1 MNYLEQI
8 GKRKTILI
16 SISILLVSLHTIYFH
31 NSVVPEIET
40 KIIIQQII
48 RFLLT
53 VGLLVMIYRGKN
65 WAKNIFIILFLIG
78 LFGAIYGVFSVAESI
93 ILKIPFTVMIIVYSA
108 AIYHFGFSKSFKA
121 FSDYQNRKNR

>member
-16 SISILLVSLHTIYFH
+16 SISILLVSLHTIYFY

-40 KIIIQQII
+40 KKIIQQII

-65 WAKNIFIILFLIG
+65 WAKNIFIILFSIG
-78 LFGAIYGVFSVAESI
+78 IFGAIYGVFSVSESI
-93 ILKIPFTVMIIVYSA
+93 VSKIPFIVMIIVYSA

-121 FSDYQNRKNR
+121 FSDYQNRKNE

>member
-1 MNYLEQI
+1 MNYLERI
-8 GKRKTILI
+8 GKRRTILI
-16 SISILLVSLHTIYFH
+16 SISILLDSLYTIYFY

-40 KIIIQQII
+40 KKIIQQII

-78 LFGAIYGVFSVAESI
+78 IFGAIYAFFSVSVSI
-93 ILKIPFTVMIIVYSA
+93 ISKIPLIIKIVVYSA

-121 FSDYQNRKNR
+121 FSDYQNRINK

>member
-16 SISILLVSLHTIYFH
+16 SISILLVKLHTIYFY

-40 KIIIQQII
+40 KKIIQQII

-53 VGLLVMIYRGKN
+53 IGLLVMIYRGKN
-65 WAKNIFIILFLIG
+65 WAKNIFIILFSIG
-78 LFGAIYGVFSVAESI
+78 IFGAIYGVFSDSESI
-93 ILKIPFTVMIIVYSA
+93 ILKIPFIVMIIVYSA